1 MGLQLQING
10 KMSAKIN
17 NLNNRLPASLYQT
30 LKHIMTLRNGSLF
43 CLLFGSYKRLNIF
56 TYIFW
61 FVLTGMEEVE
71 ENIMAMRIMLLGDGD
86 IEPNA
91 DQVSQLAV
99 EVCNEGVIALFVH
112 ELPIL
117 GWEVSR

>member
-1 MGLQLQING
+1 
-10 KMSAKIN
+10 
-17 NLNNRLPASLYQT
+17 
-30 LKHIMTLRNGSLF
+30 
-43 CLLFGSYKRLNIF
+43 
-56 TYIFW
+56 
-61 FVLTGMEEVE
+61 MEEVE
-71 ENIMAMRIMLLGDGD
+71 KNIMAMRIMLLGDGD

-91 DQVSQLAV
+91 DQVSQLAM